1 MAKKSK
7 AEKKAEKA
15 AEQARLEAERL
26 EAERIEAE
34 RLEKERIERERQ
46 ERIRKELERVRK
58 EKEADTLT
66 AQEAALAVADR
77 DRSFLLNKEYRA
89 ASQAK
94 EWGAFLECSDL
105 PDVRFEAEINTYTAI
120 WEEESETSLEAA
132 TTMCEKAA
140 QICVQLK
147 ALIAT
152 CHETGETAAVP
163 RLHDNI
169 AMLRHLIGKKLD
181 YISAYLCQHAE
192 EFADEAN
199 YVNLMGRT
207 ESIDFGMWVNLARQP
222 RTKVVEYSDVDV
234 TLEIPRALAL
244 ANVAIRVLHFSYD
257 ELSERP
263 SGCPFLAL
271 GGPFAVELLALPPP
285 PKEVKQWT
293 LRQVTGLSKDV
304 LRLPYPIPPAGAEA
318 FEPGTIAPM
327 TEAAIA
333 NAPPL
338 RVTVAEPKG
347 VLIRGQL
354 RVGWWDPSQGI
365 WREDG
370 ISEIERDED
379 AGQISFKTVRLT
391 KLAFLQPRGFDFPFR
406 SWSVSPT
413 GENSALFTVTT
424 PTRDIGIMIGEGVCS
439 LASPDDTPL
448 KHLIGKAMEPLQ
460 FLSALASAGINLIP
474 KDSDFPLE
482 GLKPKEREFED
493 AVYAELGLAAAQVS
507 LKCSKWNQSDIG
519 FLAKDDEGNYT
530 QTKAVQTIR
539 AVVQMCEDPAGNS
552 EVVED
557 GGEAG
562 SENARWKCLFF
573 APQKDRIPDPSVA
586 NETQADPQEDA
597 AIETPEEAAGE
608 AQADGEGDVV
618 PADGEAPPAEGG
630 DAAVEPAPAPAPEPA
645 ADAAAAEDTTAP
657 VSEDPAAAAAA
668 AEVNAGDK
676 PEEGEEVLSP
686 LDMLPQN
693 RTKVCVLLSTLEDD
707 PSFTEETFDDEGD
720 VKEVVSLPCQ
730 SDLTGHSVLCMR
742 SYLRGIFPGRAR
754 KTARRCLTGCGVRMQ
769 FHASVRNLLSKGEE
783 AGEETPISRSA
794 PRFTEATRHL
804 LRTLRVL
811 SLN

>member
-26 EAERIEAE
+26 EAERLEAE

-66 AQEAALAVADR
+66 AQEAALAIADR
-77 DRSFLLNKEYRA
+77 DRSFLLQKGYRA
-89 ASQAK
+89 ASESK
-94 EWGAFLECSDL
+94 EWAAFLDCSDL
-105 PDVRFEAEINTYTAI
+105 PDVRYEAEINTYVAM
-120 WEEESETSLEAA
+120 WEADPETSLETAV
-132 TTMCEKAA
+132 TMCEKAA

-152 CHETGETAAVP
+152 CHETGDTAAVP

-169 AMLRHLIGKKLD
+169 AMLRRLTGKKLD

-192 EFADEAN
+192 DFADAAS
-199 YVNLMGRT
+199 YVNLMDRSA
-207 ESIDFGMWVNLARQP
+207 SIDYGMWVNLARQP
-222 RTKVVEYSDVDV
+222 RTKVVEYPDVDL

-347 VLIRGQL
+347 VLMRGQL
-354 RVGWWDPSQGI
+354 RVGWWDPDQGC

-379 AGQISFKTVRLT
+379 ARTISFKTVRLT
-391 KLAFLQPRGFDFPFR
+391 TLAFLQPRGFDFPYR
-406 SWSVSPT
+406 SWSLSPS

-424 PTRDIGIMIGEGVCS
+424 PTREIGIEIGEGVCS
-439 LASPDDTPL
+439 LASPDDPPL
-448 KHLIGKAMEPLQ
+448 KHLIGKAMEPLL
-460 FLSALASAGINLIP
+460 FLSALASAGINLVP
-474 KDSDFPLE
+474 QDSDFPLDE
-482 GLKPKEREFED
+482 LLPKERQFED

-507 LKCSKWNQSDIG
+507 LKCSKWNQAKIG

-530 QTKAVQTIR
+530 QTTAVQSIR
-539 AVVQMCEDPAGNS
+539 AVVQMCEDPTGTS
-552 EVVED
+552 EVVEE

-562 SENARWKCLFF
+562 PDQTRWKCLFF
-573 APQKDRIPDPSVA
+573 APQKDRIPPPLPVA
-586 NETQADPQEDA
+586 VEAAPGPEEVVVEDTPEQAED
-597 AIETPEEAAGE
+597 ETP
-608 AQADGEGDVV
+608 ADGEGGAA

-630 DAAVEPAPAPAPEPA
+630 DAVPEPAPAPAPAPAPEPA
-645 ADAAAAEDTTAP
+645 AEASAAEDADAP
-657 VSEDPAAAAAA
+657 APMDPAAAAAA
-668 AEVNAGDK
+668 AELNAGDK

-686 LDMLPQN
+686 LDMLPDT

-707 PSFTEETFDDEGD
+707 ATFTEETYDDEGD
-720 VKEVVSLPCQ
+720 VKEIVSL
-730 SDLTGHSVLCMR
+730 SLKR
-742 SYLRGIFPGRAR
+742 S
-754 KTARRCLTGCGVRMQ
+754 K
-769 FHASVRNLLSKGEE
+769 FHLPLV
-783 AGEETPISRSA
+783 
-794 PRFTEATRHL
+794 
-804 LRTLRVL
+804 
-811 SLN
+811 